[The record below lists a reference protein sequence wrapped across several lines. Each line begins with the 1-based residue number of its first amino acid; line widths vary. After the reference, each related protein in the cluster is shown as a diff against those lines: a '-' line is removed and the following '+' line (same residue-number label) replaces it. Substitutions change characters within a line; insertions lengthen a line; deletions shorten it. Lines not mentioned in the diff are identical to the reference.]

1 MISPLNIKLGT
12 SKKGGFYHIDVEKEY
27 TQIQKGR
34 MPELVLQILVDL
46 QKEFPGNFTGFCCKN
61 FVSHRLMR
69 TEIGEE
75 LKFDE
80 YGYQVSLNSLLKDF
94 LNAGLIEGK
103 VRMNDWSVVK
113 ITSLGEKFLQLNVI
127 D

>member
-1 MISPLNIKLGT
+1 MTSPLNIKLGT

-46 QKEFPGNFTGFCCKN
+46 QKEFPGNFTGFCCKK

-103 VRMNDWSVVK
+103 VRMNGWSVVK
-113 ITSLGEKFLQLNVI
+113 ITPLGKKFLQLNVI

>member
-1 MISPLNIKLGT
+1 MGFFSFLFGTTKSSECLPFENIIKFNRIK
-12 SKKGGFYHIDVEKEY
+12 SEHKI
-27 TQIQKGR
+27 
-34 MPELVLQILVDL
+34 
-46 QKEFPGNFTGFCCKN
+46 
-61 FVSHRLMR
+61 
-69 TEIGEE
+69 EIGEE

-113 ITSLGEKFLQLNVI
+113 ITSLGKKFLQLNVI